1 MRPRGDRAPTPRRS
15 SSPHRRGRRPRA
27 ARRAWPTR
35 PHPPAP
41 TPHRRSRRPRAGR
54 TTPPGDTP
62 NQSRHTA
69 PGPPSNRFH
78 RSTDC
83 SGEARRHMPAK
94 PPCMTFRRYD
104 HLETKERSH
113 KNRPEVLDKL
123 RYMRTSEPLP
133 GYDALS
139 PEQIAKALAG
149 ANAETVKAV
158 RDYERKF
165 GHRKQVLDE
174 AARVLPTSQA
184 SAGEDRAREEKDAR
198 VREGLAGRQE
208 TAGGLA
214 SRRSAPPAGGD

>member
-1 MRPRGDRAPTPRRS
+1 MKILDALRKRRS
-15 SSPHRRGRRPRA
+15 HGEAPGEQASSPDAAELPIPGYDDLDDKQVA
-27 ARRAWPTR
+27 ARLAQLSQVEL
-35 PHPPAP
+35 A
-41 TPHRRSRRPRAGR
+41 AV
-54 TTPPGDTP
+54 
-62 NQSRHTA
+62 
-69 PGPPSNRFH
+69 
-78 RSTDC
+78 
-83 SGEARRHMPAK
+83 
-94 PPCMTFRRYD
+94 
-104 HLETKERSH
+104 ETYERSH
-113 KNRPEVLDKL
+113 ENRPEVLDKL
-123 RYMRTSEPLP
+123 RYMRTREPLP

-139 PEQIAKALAG
+139 PEQIATGLAG
-149 ANAETVKAV
+149 ADAETVKAV